1 LGGSFI
7 KTDGTELA
15 DHSNTGQSNT
25 MFLHVCPGNCTCS
38 FPAVLC
44 TYIFPHWLLIQ
55 HLNKLKSLQE
65 NYERISFITVVKNH
79 IFSMIPVWSLQ
90 MFVDP
95 CQLTVKKVH

>member
-1 LGGSFI
+1 MYVQVIVPALS
-7 KTDGTELA
+7 L
-15 DHSNTGQSNT
+15 QSCA
-25 MFLHVCPGNCTCS
+25 H
-38 FPAVLC
+38 
-44 TYIFPHWLLIQ
+44 IFSLIWLLIQ